1 MGPLKGIRVVEFAG
15 LGPGPF
21 AAMWLADMGADVVRI
36 DRPDGRD
43 PFPMKYD
50 VLARGRR
57 SVTADLKTDEGRAR
71 AASLMQAADVV
82 IEGYRPGV
90 MERLGLGP
98 EEICAKNPR
107 LIYGRMTGWGQD
119 GPLAETA
126 GHDINYIAL
135 TGALHAIGEDRPL
148 PPLNLVGDFGG
159 GSMYLIAGILA
170 ALIERGVSGKGQVVD
185 AAIVDGTAH
194 MMAMIYGMQGNRL
207 WRDARQANFLDGG
220 AHYYRCYA
228 CADGQW
234 LAVGAIEPQFYA
246 LLLEHSQAE
255 GIEGQLD
262 PSDWARSA
270 AVLEEV
276 FRSRPR
282 DEWLDLMEGTDAC
295 VAPVLSLHDAPEHPH
310 MAARQIFERR
320 DDIVQPA
327 PAPRLSRTP
336 GALNRPPPQKGADLA
351 DVLHEW
357 GIE

>member
-36 DRPDGRD
+36 DRPDGRA

-135 TGALHAIGEDRPL
+135 TGALHAIGEDRPQ

-170 ALIERGVSGKGQVVD
+170 ALVERGRVRRRAGRGCGDRRWHRAHDGDDLRYAGKSTVAGR
-185 AAIVDGTAH
+185 AAGEFP
-194 MMAMIYGMQGNRL
+194 GR
-207 WRDARQANFLDGG
+207 RR
-220 AHYYRCYA
+220 
-228 CADGQW
+228 
-234 LAVGAIEPQFYA
+234 A
-246 LLLEHSQAE
+246 LL
-255 GIEGQLD
+255 
-262 PSDWARSA
+262 
-270 AVLEEV
+270 
-276 FRSRPR
+276 
-282 DEWLDLMEGTDAC
+282 
-295 VAPVLSLHDAPEHPH
+295 SL
-310 MAARQIFERR
+310 
-320 DDIVQPA
+320 
-327 PAPRLSRTP
+327 LC
-336 GALNRPPPQKGADLA
+336 LC
-351 DVLHEW
+351 
-357 GIE
+357 